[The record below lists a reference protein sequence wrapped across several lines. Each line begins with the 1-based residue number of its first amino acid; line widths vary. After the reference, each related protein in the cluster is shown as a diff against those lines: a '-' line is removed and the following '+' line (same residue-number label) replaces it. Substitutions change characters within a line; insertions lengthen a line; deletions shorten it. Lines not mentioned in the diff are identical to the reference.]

1 MRTLQEIAKQA
12 REELD
17 NANKL
22 FVPANIVRQAEL
34 AVEFMEAAAAQIQTE
49 QDTQAALLDKI
60 AELETKLGSA

>member
-1 MRTLQEIAKQA
+1 MRTPQEIAKQA

>member
-1 MRTLQEIAKQA
+1 MRTPQEIAKQA

-34 AVEFMEAAAAQIQTE
+34 AVEFMEAAADQIQTE

>member
-1 MRTLQEIAKQA
+1 MRTPQEIAAQA

-34 AVEFMEAAAAQIQTE
+34 AVEFMEATAAQIQTE

-60 AELETKLGSA
+60 AELESKLGSA

>member
-1 MRTLQEIAKQA
+1 MRTPQEIAKQA

-60 AELETKLGSA
+60 AELESKLGSA